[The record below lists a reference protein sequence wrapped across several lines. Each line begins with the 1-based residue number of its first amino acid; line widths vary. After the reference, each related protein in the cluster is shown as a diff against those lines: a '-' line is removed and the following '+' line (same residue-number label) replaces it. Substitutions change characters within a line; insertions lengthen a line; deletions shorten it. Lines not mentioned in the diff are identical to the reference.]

1 MLIIDC
7 TKHNSIE
14 QALKVLKNKVTKTGL
29 VKELRDRQT
38 YTKPSVVRRKEIL
51 DAIYKESKA
60 NSLNK

>member
-29 VKELRDRQT
+29 VKELRERQT

-51 DAIYKESKA
+51 DAIYKESEA